1 MSDDV
6 PMEVTEAAGDWVDR
20 LSGDASADDR
30 RAFADWL
37 LRSPVHVEEFLRI
50 RALRRELKDALQSE
64 DWVADALA
72 QADAHVV
79 EMPRR
84 NARRHRARRRPTPR
98 QWLAAAASVAVAS
111 VLAWVAWLAPW
122 GTDDPVTVATAV
134 GEQRFM
140 PLSDGSTVTI
150 NTDSL
155 VDVRI
160 DATSREIVLQ
170 RGEVLLDVA
179 EDPSR
184 PFRVTSRDVTVEAV
198 ATRFSVY
205 RRAEDT
211 LVAVV
216 EGRVAIDWRPVSQ
229 GVRPSELDAPIEQSF
244 ELGAGQQVALGNV
257 QPFEPTPVDPEKI
270 TAWTKQRVVFENEP
284 LEAVVAEFN
293 RYNRTNLRLGD
304 PALAKRRITGSF
316 DVNDL
321 DHFIDVLD
329 GLEPIRVEVAADGH
343 RALHLERER

>member
-6 PMEVTEAAGDWVDR
+6 PMEVNEAAGDWVDR
-20 LSGDASADDR
+20 LSGDATADDR
-30 RAFADWL
+30 RAFAEWL

-50 RALRRELKDALQSE
+50 GALRTELKDALQP
-64 DWVADALA
+64 DWVAAALA
-72 QADAHVV
+72 EADAQVV
-79 EMPRR
+79 EMPGRTAGR
-84 NARRHRARRRPTPR
+84 QRARRRRSPR
-98 QWLAAAASVAVAS
+98 RWLAAAASVGAAS
-111 VLAWVAWLAPW
+111 VLGWLAWLAPW
-122 GTDDPVTVATAV
+122 GASGDPVTVVTAV

-140 PLSDGSTVTI
+140 PLSDGSILTI

-155 VDVRI
+155 VDIRI
-160 DATSREIVLQ
+160 SAATREVALQ
-170 RGEVLLDVA
+170 RGQVLLDVA

-216 EGRVAIDWRPVSQ
+216 EGRVAIDWRPVFQ
-229 GVRPSELDAPIEQSF
+229 VGPRLELDVPNGQSF

-257 QPFEPTPVDPEKI
+257 QPFAPTPVDSEKV

-284 LEAVVAEFN
+284 LEIVVAEFN
-293 RYNRTNLRLGD
+293 RYNRTNLHLGD
-304 PALAKRRITGSF
+304 PDLAKRRITGSF

-329 GLEPIRVEVAADGH
+329 GLEPIRVEVADDGH
-343 RALHLERER
+343 RVLHLGGGG

>member
-20 LSGDASADDR
+20 LSGDASAQDR

-50 RALRRELKDALQSE
+50 RALRAELKDALQP
-64 DWVADALA
+64 DWVAGALA
-72 QADAHVV
+72 EADVHVV
-79 EMPRR
+79 ETPGAAARRQRARGRPAPRR
-84 NARRHRARRRPTPR
+84 
-98 QWLAAAASVAVAS
+98 WLAVAASIATAS
-111 VLAWVAWLAPW
+111 LLAWVAWLALWETPN
-122 GTDDPVTVATAV
+122 DPATVATVV

-140 PLSDGSTVTI
+140 VLSDGSTVTI

-155 VDVRI
+155 VEIRI
-160 DATSREIVLQ
+160 STTTREIVLQ
-170 RGEVLLDVA
+170 RGEVLLNVA
-179 EDPSR
+179 EDPGR

-198 ATRFSVY
+198 GTRFSVY

-216 EGRVAIDWRPVSQ
+216 EGRVAINWRPFSES
-229 GVRPSELDAPIEQSF
+229 VRPAPPDASIGQSF

-257 QPFEPTPVDPEKI
+257 QTFAPTPVDPAKV

-329 GLEPIRVEVAADGH
+329 GLEPIRVEMADDGN

>member
-20 LSGDASADDR
+20 LSGDSSSDDR
-30 RAFADWL
+30 RAFAEWL
-37 LRSPVHVEEFLRI
+37 LRSPVHVEEFLRV
-50 RALRRELKDALQSE
+50 RALRRELKDALQP
-64 DWVADALA
+64 DWVAGALA
-72 QADAHVV
+72 EADAHVV
-79 EMPRR
+79 EMPGRTAGR
-84 NARRHRARRRPTPR
+84 QRARRHATPR
-98 QWLAAAASVAVAS
+98 QRLAIAASLAVAS
-111 VLAWVAWLAPW
+111 LLGCVAWFAPW
-122 GTDDPVTVATAV
+122 GTPDDPVTVATTV

-150 NTDSL
+150 NTDSV
-155 VDVRI
+155 VDIRI
-160 DATSREIVLQ
+160 GATSREIVLQ

-184 PFRVTSRDVTVEAV
+184 PFRVTSGDVTVEAV

-205 RRAEDT
+205 RRTEDT

-229 GVRPSELDAPIEQSF
+229 GVTPAELRPNDRSF
-244 ELGAGQQVALGNV
+244 ELGAGQQVALGSV
-257 QPFEPTPVDPEKI
+257 QPIAPTPVDPEKV

-304 PALAKRRITGSF
+304 PALAQRRITGSF

-329 GLEPIRVEVAADGH
+329 GLEPIRVEVADDGH
-343 RALHLERER
+343 RALHSERER

>member
-6 PMEVTEAAGDWVDR
+6 PMEVTEVAGDWVDR

-30 RAFADWL
+30 RAFAEWL

-50 RALRRELKDALQSE
+50 GALRRELKDALE
-64 DWVADALA
+64 PDWVAGALA
-72 QADAHVV
+72 LTDAQVV
-79 EMPRR
+79 EMPERT
-84 NARRHRARRRPTPR
+84 APRRRDRRQPTPR
-98 QWLAAAASVAVAS
+98 QWLAVAASVAAAS
-111 VLAWVAWLAPW
+111 VLAWVVWLAPW
-122 GTDDPVTVATAV
+122 GAPEDPVTVATAV

-155 VDVRI
+155 VDIRI
-160 DATSREIVLQ
+160 GATSREIVLH

-179 EDPSR
+179 KDPSR

-198 ATRFSVY
+198 GTRFSVY
-205 RRAEDT
+205 RRTEDT

-229 GVRPSELDAPIEQSF
+229 GIRPAESVVPVEQSF
-244 ELGAGQQVALGNV
+244 ELDAGQQVALGGV
-257 QPFEPTPVDPEKI
+257 QPFAPMPVDPEKA

-284 LEAVVAEFN
+284 LETVVAEFN

-304 PALAKRRITGSF
+304 PVLAKRRITGSF

-329 GLEPIRVEVAADGH
+329 GLEPVRVEVAADGH
-343 RALHLERER
+343 RALHLAREQ

>member
-6 PMEVTEAAGDWVDR
+6 PMDVTEAAGDWVDR

-30 RAFADWL
+30 RAFAEWL

-50 RALRRELKDALQSE
+50 GALRRELKDALQSE

-72 QADAHVV
+72 QADALVV
-79 EMPRR
+79 EMPGRT
-84 NARRHRARRRPTPR
+84 ARRQRARRRPTPR
-98 QWLAAAASVAVAS
+98 QWLAVAASVVAAS

-122 GTDDPVTVATAV
+122 GASPDRVTVATAV

-155 VDVRI
+155 VDIRI
-160 DATSREIVLQ
+160 GPTTREIVLQ

-184 PFRVTSRDVTVEAV
+184 PFRVTSGDVTVEAV

-229 GVRPSELDAPIEQSF
+229 GVTPVELRPNDQSF
-244 ELGAGQQVALGNV
+244 ELGAGQQVALGSV
-257 QPFEPTPVDPEKI
+257 QPIAPTPVDPEKV

-304 PALAKRRITGSF
+304 PALAQRRITGSF

-329 GLEPIRVEVAADGH
+329 GLEPIRVEVADDGH
-343 RALHLERER
+343 RALHSERER